1 MNFVTAKK
9 EKMVFVGVMD
19 ESLSKVLHLQEAQL
33 ALMGKVSIPNTMI
46 ECIEAGEDFLEQAKE
61 IVHMANE
68 KQPIGQYQLEEVTL
82 LAPIPYPRKNIMCVG
97 KNYREHAIEMG
108 GISDIPE
115 HPLFFT
121 KAPTT
126 VIGHRNY
133 IASHTTVTNQVDY
146 EGELAIIIGKR
157 GTAISKEE
165 AYSYIFGY
173 TIIND
178 VSARDLQYRHKQYFL
193 GKSLDSFCPMGPVIV
208 DRSCIENPQSL
219 TIETKVNGEVRQS
232 SHTSKMMFDIRTI
245 LSILSKGMT
254 LEPGDIIATGTP
266 AGVGMGL
273 QPPRYLKAGDV
284 IEISIENIGTL
295 VNEVK

>member
-9 EKMVFVGVMD
+9 EETVFVGVMD
-19 ESLSKVLHLQEAQL
+19 ETFTKVLHLQEAQL

-82 LAPIPYPRKNIMCVG
+82 LAPIPRPLKNIMCVG

-108 GISDIPE
+108 GVSDIPE

-121 KAPTT
+121 KALTT

-133 IASHTTVTNQVDY
+133 IESHADVTNQVDY

-178 VSARDLQYRHKQYFL
+178 VSARDLQNRHKQYFL
-193 GKSLDSFCPMGPVIV
+193 GKSLDTFCPMGPVIV
-208 DRSCIENPQSL
+208 DRSSIEDPQNL

-232 SHTSKMMFDIRTI
+232 SHTSKMMFDIRTV

-254 LEPGDIIATGTP
+254 LEPGDIITTGTP
-266 AGVGMGL
+266 AGVGLGL
-273 QPPRYLKAGDV
+273 QPPSYLKAGDV

>member
-9 EKMVFVGVMD
+9 EEMVFVGVVD
-19 ESLSKVLHLQEAQL
+19 ETLTKVLHLQEAQQ
-33 ALMGKVSIPNTMI
+33 ALMGKVSIPDTMI
-46 ECIEAGEDFLEQAKE
+46 ECIEAGEHFLEQAKE
-61 IVHMANE
+61 IVRMANE
-68 KQPIGQYQLEEVTL
+68 KQPIGQYQLDEVTL

-108 GISDIPE
+108 GIDDIPE

-133 IASHTTVTNQVDY
+133 IASHTAVTNQVDY
-146 EGELAIIIGKR
+146 EGELAIVIGKR
-157 GTAISKEE
+157 GTAISIEE

-178 VSARDLQYRHKQYFL
+178 VSSRDLQSRHKQYFL
-193 GKSLDSFCPMGPVIV
+193 GKSLDTFCPMGPVIV

-219 TIETKVNGEVRQS
+219 TIETKVNGEIRQS
-232 SHTSKMMFDIRTI
+232 SHTSKMMFDIPTI
-245 LSILSKGMT
+245 LSVLSKGMT
-254 LEPGDIIATGTP
+254 LEPGDIITTGTP
-266 AGVGMGL
+266 NGVGMGF

-284 IEISIENIGTL
+284 IEITIEKIGTL
-295 VNEVK
+295 INEVK